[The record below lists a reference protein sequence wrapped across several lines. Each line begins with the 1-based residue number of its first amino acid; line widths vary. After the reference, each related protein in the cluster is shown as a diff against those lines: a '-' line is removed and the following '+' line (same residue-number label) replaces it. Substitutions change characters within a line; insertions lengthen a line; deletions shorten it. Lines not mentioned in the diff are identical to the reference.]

1 MSIRTEVYQE
11 IKAQIQR
18 GEAIIISESD
28 TQAAV
33 LELEEAK
40 KRYDELRKKVLKPKL
55 AIEFGV
61 VIFGSSRVERDE
73 EEYNFALELGRSLV
87 EARDI
92 AVITGGGPG
101 IMEAALKGAKL
112 GRAAAITKGEARL
125 AKNHGITIKLPNQE
139 DPNDYLD
146 LEAQHQEFPAR
157 GQSFLDRTDGT
168 YLAKGGI
175 GTGYEL
181 LLVAQAL
188 QVHQLEDEYQIVADP
203 SWQGMVEEANR
214 VMFHNRRKM
223 GLRPFIDKKDLNL
236 VTFTNKIPEIVDIF
250 SKSYDSWETNIRR
263 YIKVVS

>member
-11 IKAQIQR
+11 IKEQIQR
-18 GEAIIISESD
+18 GETIIISESEIKGS
-28 TQAAV
+28 V

-55 AIEFGV
+55 AVEFGV
-61 VIFGSSRVERDE
+61 VVFGSSRVEKHE
-73 EEYNFALELGRSLV
+73 EEYKFAVELGRSLV

-112 GRAAAITKGEARL
+112 GRKAAIARGETRF
-125 AKNHGITIKLPNQE
+125 AKNHGITIKLPHQE

-168 YLAKGGI
+168 YLARGGI

-181 LLVAQAL
+181 YLVMQGL
-188 QVHQLEDEYQIVADP
+188 QVQQLEPEYQIVADP
-203 SWQGMVEEANR
+203 SWERMVEAANK
-214 VMFHNRRKM
+214 VMFHDRRRV
-223 GLRPFIDKKDLNL
+223 GLKPFIDEKDLSL
-236 VTFTNKIPEIVDIF
+236 VTFTNKIPRIVDIYA
-250 SKSYDSWETNIRR
+250 KSFDDWQKNIRQHVK
-263 YIKVVS
+263 IVP